1 MYLVSFG
8 DTKDNTLNQLQK
20 CVLHLFV
27 DEATHLINK
36 IVIH

>member
-1 MYLVSFG
+1 MYLANFG

-20 CVLHLFV
+20 YVLHLFV

-36 IVIH
+36 IFIH